1 MKALLKLNVLLLLCA
16 MTFGCAHKQKEADPD
31 SATALNSQESVAYT
45 DVSKHRKERF
55 RELLPTAMERKDN
68 AKLMRTAHSALGTP
82 YVRGGTDPSGFDC
95 SGFVKWT
102 YKSVGVNLPRTA
114 REQSVIGQRINRVE
128 DMVAG
133 DIVTFRHPKRGYH
146 TGIYVGDGKFIHS
159 PRKRTRVRINDLNDA
174 YFSSTFTGARRVSLT
189 GGENLVAQA
198 ESRLVAEAPAK
209 VGKSS
214 SSSKKVK
221 QSKGKSKSR
230 MIASVSGKSKGKA
243 AGVKSSAEKS
253 SGKAKLAKQNKSS
266 RTATAQASRSGKGK
280 HSAER
285 GKRVK
290 AKTSASND
298 SKKSSRT
305 SAKRG

>member
-1 MKALLKLNVLLLLCA
+1 MKFSFKLNVLLLLCA
-16 MTFGCAHKQKEADPD
+16 MTFGCAQKQKQADFD
-31 SATALNSQESVAYT
+31 TSSTVASQETVAYA
-45 DVSKHRKERF
+45 DVSNHRKERF

-114 REQSVIGQRINRVE
+114 REQSVVGQRINRIE

-198 ESRLVAEAPAK
+198 ESRLAAEAPAK
-209 VGKSS
+209 VGKNS

-221 QSKGKSKSR
+221 QAKGKSKSR

-243 AGVKSSAEKS
+243 TGVKSSAEKS
-253 SGKAKLAKQNKSS
+253 SGKAKLAKENKSS

-285 GKRVK
+285 SKRVK

-298 SKKSSRT
+298 SKKSSR
-305 SAKRG
+305 SSSKRG